1 MRYVVIGLVAFV
13 IAAIAFLLLWPVR
26 IEAVAWEP
34 GPNRG
39 LTGVLASEET
49 LKVTPL
55 PVGTVGPEDVTLGP
69 DGMLYTGLSDG
80 RIVKLPANSGA
91 GAMEEVV
98 NTGGRPLGL
107 QFDMGGNLI
116 VADAFKG
123 LISIAP
129 DKSIRVLTD
138 SVAGQKMIFVDD
150 LDIAADG
157 TIWFSDAS
165 RRFDY
170 HDNILDFYEG
180 QATGR
185 LLSFNPA
192 TGETRVHIDNLAFA
206 NGVALGP
213 DDAYVLIN
221 ETMRYRTKRLWLKGA
236 KAGQVDTFIEH
247 LPAFVDNV
255 SFDEGGIFWI
265 AMVLPRSDDLDALA
279 GQPLLRTMLVRIGD
293 AFAMPLPSPEPV
305 GWVIGVNEAGEI
317 VHSLR
322 TTSGSYATVT
332 SANRFA
338 GKLYLGSIAMTSIGI
353 VDAP

>member
-1 MRYVVIGLVAFV
+1 MRYLLIGLVAIV
-13 IAAIAFLLLWPVR
+13 VAIGAFLLLWPVR
-26 IEAVAWEP
+26 VAPVAWEP

-39 LTGVLASEET
+39 LTGLLANQET
-49 LKVTPL
+49 LKVTPID
-55 PVGTVGPEDVTLGP
+55 VKAVGPEDVTLGP
-69 DGMLYTGLSDG
+69 DGMLYTGLLDG
-80 RIVKLPANSGA
+80 RIVKMPASPGA
-91 GAMEEVV
+91 GAMEDVV

-107 QFDMGGNLI
+107 QFDASGNLI

-123 LISIAP
+123 LISVAP

-165 RRFDY
+165 RRFDL
-170 HDNILDFYEG
+170 HDNVLDFYEG
-180 QATGR
+180 QTTGR
-185 LLSFNPA
+185 LLSYNPS
-192 TGETRVHIDNLAFA
+192 TGETRVHIDNLGFA

-221 ETMRYRTKRLWLKGA
+221 ETMRYRTKRLWLKGP
-236 KAGQVDTFIEH
+236 KEGQVDTFIEH

-255 SFDEGGIFWI
+255 SYDDNGIFWI
-265 AMVLPRSDDLDALA
+265 AMVLPRSDDLDSLA
-279 GQPLLRTMLVRIGD
+279 GQPLLRTMLIRVDEVFG
-293 AFAMPLPSPEPV
+293 MPLPTPEPV
-305 GWVIGVNEAGEI
+305 GWVIGVNEAGEV

-332 SANRFA
+332 SVNRF
-338 GKLYLGSIAMTSIGI
+338 GDKLYLGSIAMTSIGV